1 MQRTLILLKPDCV
14 QRRLM
19 GHVLS
24 QFENKGLNII
34 AMKMLR
40 VTPELAAEHYA
51 EHVEKPFYPNL
62 EAFITGAPVVA
73 MVIARKADFSP
84 GVSKTT
90 TRPTSPSPLTTA
102 HAPMAMI
109 TVSATTTTEVSTTLS
124 LMLSPTPRKLMAA
137 SAAMNPS
144 ASSATP
150 NFDGS
155 ATPMPSKKF
164 AEKARDAV
172 DAEVIPEHMTTNAT
186 RNVTKWIPNALCAYN
201 AAPAACGYLV
211 TSSR

>member
-1 MQRTLILLKPDCV
+1 MLTESSKPTMAKNASDV
-14 QRRLM
+14 AA
-19 GHVLS
+19 VT
-24 QFENKGLNII
+24 
-34 AMKMLR
+34 AMK
-40 VTPELAAEHYA
+40 VFFWSA
-51 EHVEKPFYPNL
+51 
-62 EAFITGAPVVA
+62 
-73 MVIARKADFSP
+73 
-84 GVSKTT
+84 VSNAT
-90 TRPTSPSPLTTA
+90 TREKSTSPPLNA
-102 HAPMAMI
+102 HMPTMI
-109 TVSATTTTEVSTTLS
+109 TATRPVISTMVSTTLS

-155 ATPMPSKKF
+155 ATPIPSKKF